1 MRIGI
6 DVGGTFTDVVLIDD
20 HKRKIFY
27 TKTNT
32 TTDDLAKGVIVGID
46 KIIQI
51 SKCPIED
58 VEYIVHGTTI
68 GTNALIERKG
78 AKTGLLTTE
87 GFRDVLEIGR
97 IQRPAEGLYDPTIDN
112 PPPLIPRYLRIGIS
126 ERIGSK
132 GEIVKPLNEDSAIR
146 AIEFLKK
153 EKVESIAV
161 SFLFSFLNNAHES
174 RVHEL
179 IEEIYP
185 DVYVSLSSQICPEFR
200 EYERTSTTVINAYL
214 LPIVKKYIDNLLKK
228 LKERYGDIPLRIMI
242 ASGGSINAEIAKDYA
257 VHTVNS
263 GPAGGA
269 LAGSHIG
276 KLVGCDKIITV
287 DMGGTS
293 FDISLTDMGAPK
305 VTADGKF
312 EDFPVKI
319 PIIDLSAIG
328 AGGGS
333 IAWIDKGGAVN
344 VGPQSSGSNP
354 GPACYKRG
362 GEEPTVTDANLV
374 LGRLNPDYFLGGE
387 IKLDTHLAQKA
398 IEERIA
404 KPLNM
409 SLEDAAYGILRIVN
423 ANMIKQIS
431 VNSIEKG
438 YDIREFTLVAF
449 GGAGGLHAAE
459 IARDAGLKNIICP
472 PIAGD
477 FSAIGLLI
485 SDTRHDY
492 VQTIMKDKV
501 DPLEMTK
508 LFKELENQGLKELQK
523 QGIPLEITE
532 IQWSADLRFKG
543 QSYEINT
550 PVERKERLTQEDII
564 KISRDFN
571 EIHERIYAYG
581 SMDEEI
587 EFVNLRVVTIGKSPE
602 VQLPL
607 GEEKGENPKK
617 AEKFARDVYFYP
629 EGYLDTKVYDR
640 EKLESGNIINGPAI
654 IEETISSTLIPPG
667 ATAAIDKYF
676 NIIIN
681 WKDN

>member
-6 DVGGTFTDVVLIDD
+6 DVGGTFTDIVLINDE
-20 HKRKIFY
+20 KREIFY

-32 TTDDLAKGVIVGID
+32 TTRDLSEGVITGIE
-46 KIIQI
+46 KILAI
-51 SKCPIED
+51 SSCSIDE

-97 IQRPAEGLYDPTIDN
+97 IQRPAEGLYDPNVDN
-112 PPPLIPRYLRIGIS
+112 PFPLIPRYLRLGIN

-132 GEIVKPLNEDSAIR
+132 GEVIIPIDENSAIR

-161 SFLFSFLNNAHES
+161 CFLFSFLNKTHEN
-174 RVHEL
+174 RVFEL
-179 IEEIYP
+179 IKEVYP
-185 DVYVSLSSQICPEFR
+185 EAFISLSSQIAPEFR
-200 EYERTSTTVINAYL
+200 EFERTSTTVINAYL
-214 LPIVKKYIDNLLKK
+214 LPIVRRYIDELLNK
-228 LKERYGDIPLRIMI
+228 LERKFGNINLRIMI
-242 ASGGSINAEIAKDYA
+242 ASGGSISAEIAKDYA

-269 LAGSHIG
+269 LAGSFIG
-276 KLVGCDKIITV
+276 ELLDCKKLITV

-293 FDISLTDMGAPK
+293 FDISITDQGMPK
-305 VTADGKF
+305 VTGDGKF
-312 EDFPVKI
+312 EDYPVRI

-333 IAWIDKGGAVN
+333 IAWIDKGGVLN
-344 VGPQSSGSNP
+344 VGPQSAGSEP
-354 GPACYKRG
+354 GPVCYKRG
-362 GEEPTVTDANLV
+362 GMEPTVTDANLV

-387 IKLDTHLAQKA
+387 LKLDLALSKKA
-398 IEERIA
+398 IEEKVA
-404 KPLNM
+404 KPLKM
-409 SLEDAAYGILRIVN
+409 SLEEAAFGILRIVN

-431 VNSIEKG
+431 VSSIEKG
-438 YDIREFTLVAF
+438 YDIREFSLVAF

-459 IARDAGLKNIICP
+459 IALDAGLKRIISP

-492 VQTIMKDKV
+492 VQTIMKDEV
-501 DPLEMTK
+501 DPDELMQI
-508 LFKELENQGLKELQK
+508 FKELENKGIKELEK
-523 QGIPLEITE
+523 QGISKDITE
-532 IQWSADLRFKG
+532 IHWSADLRFKG

-550 PVERKERLTQEDII
+550 HIERKDKFSKDDII
-564 KISRDFN
+564 KIRQDFN
-571 EIHERIYAYG
+571 KIHERIYAYG

-587 EFVNLRVVTIGKSPE
+587 EFVNLRVAAIGKSSQ
-602 VQLPL
+602 VQLPI
-607 GEEKGENPKK
+607 GGRKGESPEKAKK
-617 AEKFARDVYFYP
+617 MMRKVYFYP
-629 EGYLDTKVYDR
+629 EGFINTAIYDR
-640 EKLESGNIINGPAI
+640 EKLEYGNIIEGPAV
-654 IEETISSTLIPPG
+654 IEETISSTLVPPKAR
-667 ATAAIDKYF
+667 ATIDKYF
-676 NIIIN
+676 NIIID
-681 WKDN
+681 W